1 MRVCLICEGCYP
13 YIPGGVSSCVQML
26 CTPVSYTHLDVYK
39 RQVDA
44 GYDAIIS
51 RGGTAT
57 LIRETTDLPVISIQL
72 SVYDVL
78 RTIRLA
84 QSYSNLYAIVGFPDI
99 TEAAHTPVSYTHL
112 CPADRQSLRPAR
124 SFLRLPRR
132 WAGTGRTAPV
142 SYTHLDVYK
151 RQAMSRSRQAW
162 GFTAQFKS
170 EYS

>member
-1 MRVCLICEGCYP
+1 MRR
-13 YIPGGVSSCVQML
+13 
-26 CTPVSYTHLDVYK
+26 T
-39 RQVDA
+39 VDA

-99 TEAAHTPVSYTHL
+99 TEAAHTLCDLLRYELDILTVHSAEEVETTLQRLQQGGYRMVIGDMVTHTI
-112 CPADRQSLRPAR
+112 AR
-124 SFLRLPRR
+124 R
-132 WAGTGRTAPV
+132 
-142 SYTHLDVYK
+142 
-151 RQAMSRSRQAW
+151 M
-162 GFTAQFKS
+162 GFDAF
-170 EYS
+170 

>member
-1 MRVCLICEGCYP
+1 MLDAMRRTAENLTDVE
-13 YIPGGVSSCVQML
+13 
-26 CTPVSYTHLDVYK
+26 LDVYTGDLQQGADIV
-39 RQVDA
+39 RRTVDA

-99 TEAAHTPVSYTHL
+99 TEAAHTLCDFCLLYTSVHYMGNATMA
-112 CPADRQSLRPAR
+112 PMAKAR
-124 SFLRLPRR
+124 I
-132 WAGTGRTAPV
+132 
-142 SYTHLDVYK
+142 
-151 RQAMSRSRQAW
+151 
-162 GFTAQFKS
+162 
-170 EYS
+170 